1 MTTIWELEHSRI
13 AGHQTRDGRCEDCDA
28 VPPMHEEGL

>member
-1 MTTIWELEHSRI
+1 MSIWALEHSRI
-13 AGHQTRDGRCEDCDA
+13 KGHATTETGCEDCDA